1 MMRAS
6 RRAGAAAAFLLPLLL
21 LGTPSAR
28 SQGCCT
34 SGVITLGGLE
44 SGVLPA
50 GMLSAGVNY
59 QYTALDAT
67 YQGTEQIDDPLR
79 RSAAVAHVTLQVEY
93 GLAPGVSLLGLL
105 PYADKSRTITVESGP
120 AGSGQTETE
129 TFEGAGIGDVSLLVK
144 FQLVKPTL
152 FSPLEVALGG
162 GATFPTGSFTE
173 EVNGARLSLD
183 LQPGTGAPVLAG
195 WSYAWFAWPEARAK
209 AEAGMTYR
217 YAGTNID
224 GYRVGDELSLLLGG
238 RYGITDE
245 LGAALQVRSRF
256 TGKDYADRRLLS
268 ATGGTFHDLVPLLD
282 YGEGPVGIRAF
293 AQVPLYRNVR
303 GIQLTPSFSIG
314 VELRFTVG
322 TRAAAPAES

>member
-1 MMRAS
+1 MRPPCRVHAP
-6 RRAGAAAAFLLPLLL
+6 AAFLLALFLLC
-21 LGTPSAR
+21 TPSAR

-34 SGVITLGGLE
+34 SGAFTLGGLE
-44 SGVLPA
+44 TGVLPL

-67 YQGTEQIDDPLR
+67 YQGTQQIDDPLR
-79 RSAAVAHVTLQVEY
+79 RSAAVAHAALQVEY

-120 AGSGQTETE
+120 GGSGQTETE

-144 FQLVKPTL
+144 FQLVAPTL

-195 WSYAWFAWPEARAK
+195 WSYASFAWPEARAK
-209 AEAGMTYR
+209 GEAGATYR

-224 GYRVGDELSLLLGG
+224 GYRIGDELSLLLGG
-238 RYGITDE
+238 RYGITEE

-256 TGKDYADRRLLS
+256 TGKDYADGRLLS
-268 ATGGTFHDLVPLLD
+268 ATGGTFHDLVPLLE
-282 YGEGPVGIRAF
+282 YGEGSLGVRAF
-293 AQVPLYRNVR
+293 AQVPLYRNVS
-303 GIQLTPSFSIG
+303 GIQLTPSSSIG
-314 VELRFTVG
+314 VEVRFTFG
-322 TRAAAPAES
+322 TRAAAPPES